1 MTRVDPAAR
10 LKLRAV
16 HLLDQR
22 ILDRLRSGAIRLV
35 SVQWLLEQ
43 PEGFRILRRQE
54 LEKLEIEGASPFLP
68 ASTAAKDLQSATRRV
83 LVLSYG
89 WLSPSGPDPRGHRIG
104 KLLAFLRN
112 AAATF
117 DPQIAELGIF
127 WDYASLPQ
135 SPRNEEEQRMF
146 KAALSVMGDLY
157 ASALGT
163 SVLQLQEVPPQP
175 ADWPAGGVRNARPYF
190 PAVQWSGLRTVV
202 CSRYAVALLVYSP
215 PFPCLTVVGRER
227 GAATSST
234 QIV

>member
-1 MTRVDPAAR
+1 MTSTLEKVDPAAR

-43 PEGFRILRRQE
+43 QAGFRILRRQE
-54 LEKLEIEGASPFLP
+54 LEKLESEGASPFLP
-68 ASTAAKDLQSATRRV
+68 ARTAATDLQCGTRRV

-104 KLLAFLRN
+104 KLLAFLRL

-117 DPQIAELGIF
+117 DPQIVELGIF

-135 SPRNEEEQRMF
+135 SPRSETEQRMF

-175 ADWPAGGVRNARPYF
+175 DDWPALEIWNARPYF
-190 PAVQWSGLRTVV
+190 
-202 CSRYAVALLVYSP
+202 
-215 PFPCLTVVGRER
+215 ER
-227 GAATSST
+227 GWVSLC
-234 QIV
+234 QR

>member
-1 MTRVDPAAR
+1 MLGSTGSVTATLMKQVDPAAD

-22 ILDRLRSGAIRLV
+22 ILNRLRSGARHKDAPIRLV
-35 SVQWLLEQ
+35 SVRWLLEQ
-43 PEGFRILRRQE
+43 SDGFRISRRQD
-54 LEKLEIEGASPFLP
+54 LEKLEIEGALPFLP
-68 ASTAAKDLQSATRRV
+68 ASTAAKDLQRGTRRV

-104 KLLAFLRN
+104 KLLAFLRK

-135 SPRNEEEQRMF
+135 KPRSEVEECMF
-146 KAALSVMGDLY
+146 KTALDVMGDLY

-175 ADWPAGGVRNARPYF
+175 ANWLGSDTWNARPYF
-190 PAVQWSGLRTVV
+190 ERGWVSKCRLLGLR
-202 CSRYAVALLVYSP
+202 LP
-215 PFPCLTVVGRER
+215 
-227 GAATSST
+227 
-234 QIV
+234 

>member
-1 MTRVDPAAR
+1 MKRVDPAAR
-10 LKLRAV
+10 LTLRAV

-175 ADWPAGGVRNARPYF
+175 ADWPAGEVWNARPYF
-190 PAVQWSGLRTVV
+190 GRGWVSRRRRHLLLGVGWNPGRTAAGLVSWCLPAP
-202 CSRYAVALLVYSP
+202 RYRASLPPSP
-215 PFPCLTVVGRER
+215 CW
-227 GAATSST
+227 
-234 QIV
+234 